1 MATETGVSAARV
13 DISNLHSSDPPYDP
27 SAFKGALLSFA
38 ERRVRSVAQVLD
50 SLSLVSG
57 ESLEGRDLAYIAHLA
72 AQVLEEGCEVMAV
85 MQQRLA
91 QQDL

>member
-1 MATETGVSAARV
+1 MVTETGVFAARV
-13 DISNLHSSDPPYDP
+13 DISKSSLIRSYIDANAPLDELQ
-27 SAFKGALLSFA
+27 AFA
-38 ERRVRSVAQVLD
+38 EQRVRSVAQVLD

-57 ESLEGRDLAYIAHLA
+57 ESLEGRDLAYIAQLA

-91 QQDL
+91 QQAT